1 MKRGMVLGKFL
12 PPHAGHVY
20 LVEVAKR
27 MCDELTVVVG
37 TLARE
42 PIPGELRVRWMREL
56 FPDVRVVHLT
66 DENPQ
71 QPGEHPDFWNI
82 WKNSLIRVLPS
93 PPDVVFSSEAYGKRL
108 AEVLG
113 ARSVVVDPERI
124 ALPVSGSAVRED
136 PLGHWQYLP
145 APVRAHFA
153 KRVVVFGPE
162 STGKTSLARR
172 LAEHFQTRWVPEFA
186 RAHLEAQSG
195 KITPDDIELIAL
207 GQQAAEDALA
217 RDTNR
222 ILFCDTDVLA
232 TELWS
237 DALFGA
243 CPDWIREA
251 ARSRRYPLTLLCD
264 VDVTFV
270 PDTVRYLPNA
280 RQEFFDRAEAALRA
294 ADRRFVRIR
303 GDWETRCSTAVA
315 AVENMLKPRSIR

>member
-1 MKRGMVLGKFL
+1 VKHGMVLGKFL

-20 LVEVAKR
+20 LVEVARR

-37 TLARE
+37 SLARE

-56 FPDVRVVHLT
+56 FPDVRVVHLG

-71 QPGEHPDFWNI
+71 QPEEHPDFWSI
-82 WKNSLIRVLPS
+82 WKNSLIRVLPAA
-93 PPDVVFSSEAYGKRL
+93 PDVVFSSESYGQKL

-136 PLGHWQYLP
+136 PFGNWRYLP

-162 STGKTSLARR
+162 STGKTTLARR

-186 RAHLEAQSG
+186 RAHLEAQDG
-195 KITPDDIELIAL
+195 KIAPSDIEVIAC

-217 RDTNR
+217 RDANR
-222 ILFCDTDVLA
+222 LLFCDTDVLA

-237 DALFGA
+237 NALFGS

-264 VDVTFV
+264 VDVPFV
-270 PDTVRYLPNA
+270 PDAVRYLPNA
-280 RQEFFDRAEAALRA
+280 RRAFFERAEAALRKV
-294 ADRRFVRIR
+294 DRRFVRIF
-303 GDWETRCSTAVA
+303 GDWETRFSTAVA
-315 AVENMLKPRSIR
+315 AVESLLETRSTR